1 VSKAEPGSSFYLNA
15 RGAAGLT
22 RACVL
27 TGIGLVFWVL
37 PGAAVTNWYDRK
49 GVHRVTPALLDYI
62 DRAVRGYCEQTAP
75 RTNRLQSSTDQ
86 PAHDG

>member
-1 VSKAEPGSSFYLNA
+1 MSILYLNA

-22 RACVL
+22 RAFVL

-37 PGAAVTNWYDRK
+37 LGAAVTNSYDRK
-49 GVHRVTPALLDYI
+49 GFHRVTPALLDYI
-62 DRAVRGYCEQTAP
+62 DHAVRGYREQTAP
-75 RTNRLQSSTDQ
+75 GTNQLQSSTDK